1 MSISHKPG
9 IGFGLCRHRV
19 RWSQLLSLKEI
30 GFWSGCLRKVLCIR
44 ILQRNRTYRTYSDI
58 RQEIDYEGLAQA
70 MTEAKSYDLLSAN
83 WKPEEVGWESSPH
96 SKARDPRGPVVKVL
110 VQVQRP
116 ENQEHWCWNTRE
128 DGCSSSPA
136 QATNK
141 FTLLLP
147 FCFIHV
153 VNRLDDAQLPWWVP
167 SLLSLPILMLISS
180 RMLSQTH

>member
-30 GFWSGCLRKVLCIR
+30 GFWSGCLRKALCIR
-44 ILQRNRTYRTYSDI
+44 ILQRNRTYRTYSDTQ
-58 RQEIDYEGLAQA
+58 QEIDYEGLAQA
-70 MTEAKSYDLLSAN
+70 MMEAKSYDLLSAN

-116 ENQEHWCWNTRE
+116 ENQEH
-128 DGCSSSPA
+128 
-136 QATNK
+136 
-141 FTLLLP
+141 
-147 FCFIHV
+147 
-153 VNRLDDAQLPWWVP
+153 
-167 SLLSLPILMLISS
+167 
-180 RMLSQTH
+180 